1 MRNFY
6 FLQKKYRL
14 IRKNLSGF
22 PVKIT
27 KSSVLLFLLYN
38 RITDFILSFVI
49 F

>member
-14 IRKNLSGF
+14 IRKKLSGF

-27 KSSVLLFLLYN
+27 KSSVLLF
-38 RITDFILSFVI
+38 FIM
-49 F
+49 